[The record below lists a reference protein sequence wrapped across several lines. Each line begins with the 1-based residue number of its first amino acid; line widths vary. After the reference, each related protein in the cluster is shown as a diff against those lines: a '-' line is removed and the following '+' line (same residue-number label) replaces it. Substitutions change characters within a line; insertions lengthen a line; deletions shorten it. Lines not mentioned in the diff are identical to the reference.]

1 MPSGIDHAMNSP
13 QTAIGKGTV
22 GEPTPA
28 PKGKNG
34 LCFKV
39 ALFFDGT
46 MNNRTNTEVR
56 ISQPGILQVTEGGA
70 GSSYGNYYSNVA
82 IMEYMN
88 LRKKNVRHEVS
99 VYVEGIGT
107 VNFSEEKKKAGVPD
121 ALNGADNRQG
131 NAFGSGPTGI
141 RDKVT
146 KGIVELR
153 YKIGQAYNPKNQFVQ
168 KIIIDVVGFSRGAA
182 AARHFVS
189 RRDEVQQPLYKQSAP
204 ALVINFVGLFETVS
218 SFDEGGEDMSG
229 IVGNGLV
236 GKTEGVFDDDVKQ
249 LGLTLG
255 AIPKRVVHLT
265 ADDEHRENFSLTTI
279 NSSLAA
285 HVGFELG
292 LPGVHSDIGGGYVEA
307 GQGALN
313 LEVKRIG
320 DPEEKRRLIAEGWYT
335 DGTNGTKNQFVPS
348 GPESPSVVPR
358 KIGYGKYSVETPAI
372 PQYHLTKWESAVR
385 SITTE
390 YQFVPLYLM
399 LGLATKQGSDGA
411 HEALELESLGMAKNA
426 GYRVPQPLVALR
438 DYFAAYV
445 CANAGRTTRQHV
457 HCRTIAE
464 RNVLRNK
471 YLHRSTNRPTDGGEA
486 YLANAS
492 ASNDTRVIIDDTKL
506 VDKLHKRAI
515 DRTKKIP
522 AQVEEVWDG
531 GRKKTGR
538 IVG

>member
-1 MPSGIDHAMNSP
+1 M
-13 QTAIGKGTV
+13 
-22 GEPTPA
+22 
-28 PKGKNG
+28 
-34 LCFKV
+34 
-39 ALFFDGT
+39 
-46 MNNRTNTEVR
+46 
-56 ISQPGILQVTEGGA
+56 
-70 GSSYGNYYSNVA
+70 
-82 IMEYMN
+82 
-88 LRKKNVRHEVS
+88 
-99 VYVEGIGT
+99 
-107 VNFSEEKKKAGVPD
+107 
-121 ALNGADNRQG
+121 
-131 NAFGSGPTGI
+131 
-141 RDKVT
+141 
-146 KGIVELR
+146 
-153 YKIGQAYNPKNQFVQ
+153 
-168 KIIIDVVGFSRGAA
+168 
-182 AARHFVS
+182 
-189 RRDEVQQPLYKQSAP
+189 
-204 ALVINFVGLFETVS
+204 
-218 SFDEGGEDMSG
+218 
-229 IVGNGLV
+229 
-236 GKTEGVFDDDVKQ
+236 
-249 LGLTLG
+249 
-255 AIPKRVVHLT
+255 VHLT

-335 DGTNGTKNQFVPS
+335 DGTNGTQNQFVPS
-348 GPESPSVVPR
+348 EPESPSMVPR

-506 VDKLHKRAI
+506 VDKLHKRTI